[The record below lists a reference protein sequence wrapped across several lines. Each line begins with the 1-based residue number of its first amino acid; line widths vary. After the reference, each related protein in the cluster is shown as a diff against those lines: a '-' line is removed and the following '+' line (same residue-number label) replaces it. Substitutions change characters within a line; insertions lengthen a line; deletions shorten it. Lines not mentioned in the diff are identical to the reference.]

1 MPGRFLCLRP
11 AALTTLG
18 RILKVLQLAVVMPI
32 EDLFDASPRIR
43 TADVDEATDVSSR
56 VYLPVK
62 LRPVGSISLD
72 MDLKAKT
79 SDVDSGLPSFWH
91 GCLSPRR

>member
-1 MPGRFLCLRP
+1 MSGHLHRVPRGLR
-11 AALTTLG
+11 ATTWV
-18 RILKVLQLAVVMPI
+18 RPILLLQLAVVMPI

-72 MDLKAKT
+72 MDLKAQ
-79 SDVDSGLPSFWH
+79 DFR
-91 GCLSPRR
+91 C